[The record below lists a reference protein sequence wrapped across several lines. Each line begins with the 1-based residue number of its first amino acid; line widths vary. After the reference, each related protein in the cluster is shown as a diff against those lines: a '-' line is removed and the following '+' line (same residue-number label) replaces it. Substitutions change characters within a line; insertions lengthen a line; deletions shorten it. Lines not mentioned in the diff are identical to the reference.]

1 MNTNNQTH
9 VTRSAVEQIT
19 HNATTWIGHRRYD
32 NNNMATGQT
41 FLAPSEG
48 DLDTIE
54 VYSSIVT
61 KPGKVTMTLHSF
73 DPQQD
78 KWGPSLG
85 TATVEFNHNS
95 NGKWIPFKL
104 QGLHLSKGLS
114 YGFKLE
120 SSETYIGVGE
130 AAGSFKQPPFIS
142 GKEWRFV
149 NNNQNPDAYS
159 YFSLAFKVGLKAA

>member
-1 MNTNNQTH
+1 MNTNNQTPAI
-9 VTRSAVEQIT
+9 RSAVEQIT
-19 HNATTWIGHRRYD
+19 HNATTWIGHRRHD
-32 NNNMATGQT
+32 NNNLATGQT
-41 FLAPSEG
+41 FLATSES
-48 DLDTIE
+48 DLDCIE

-85 TATVEFNHNS
+85 TATVEFNHNCT
-95 NGKWIPFKL
+95 GKWIPFRIP
-104 QGLHLSKGLS
+104 GHLNKGMA

-120 SSETYIGVGE
+120 SNETYVGVGE
-130 AAGSFKQPPFIS
+130 AAGSAKQPPFNS

-149 NNNQNPDAYS
+149 NTQNPDAFS
-159 YFSLAFKVGLKAA
+159 YFSLAFKVKAA